1 MVSLPVGAF
10 KGLHRG
16 ILIMKPSYLLLHKK
30 GELSERV
37 ENALRLLESC
47 GLCPRECGVNRLKN
61 ETGYCKTGRIARI
74 ASYNAHFGE
83 ESPLVGTHGSG
94 TIFISSCNLLCSF
107 CQNYEI
113 SHLREGV
120 ETEPVQ
126 MAAMMIQLK
135 EMGCH
140 NINFVT
146 PTHVIPQILEALI
159 IALDRGLDI
168 PLVYNS
174 GGYDKPETLAI
185 LDGIFDIYM
194 PDFKFWDGKWSDR
207 YCHAPDYKERAAAAI
222 REMHR
227 QTGDLIMDDNGI
239 AVKGLLIRHLVMPNN
254 VAGTAD
260 IMDFIAKEISDNCY
274 VNVMDQYRPCGNA
287 MVDEFINRR
296 LYSNEFKMAIEKAR
310 EAGLIRLDQ
319 KDRHR
324 LVFRL

>member
-1 MVSLPVGAF
+1 
-10 KGLHRG
+10 
-16 ILIMKPSYLLLHKK
+16 MKPSYLELHRK
-30 GELSERV
+30 GELLKKAR
-37 ENALRLLESC
+37 NALRLLESC
-47 GLCPRECGVNRLKN
+47 RLCPRECGVNRLKN
-61 ETGYCKTGRIARI
+61 ETGYCKTGRTARI
-74 ASYNAHFGE
+74 ASYNTHFGE
-83 ESPLVGTHGSG
+83 ESSLVGTHGSG

-113 SHLREGV
+113 SHLREGA
-120 ETEPVQ
+120 ETGPAQ
-126 MAAMMIQLK
+126 MAGMMIHLK

-146 PTHVIPQILEALI
+146 PTHVVPQILEALL
-159 IALDRGLDI
+159 IAVDRGLDI

-174 GGYDKPETLAI
+174 GGYDKPETLEI

-260 IMDFIAKEISDNCY
+260 IMNFIAKEISDNCY

-287 MVDEFINRR
+287 ACDDFINRR
-296 LYSNEFKMAIEKAR
+296 LYSNEFKLAIEKAR

-319 KDRHR
+319 KDRYR
-324 LVFRL
+324 

>member
-1 MVSLPVGAF
+1 
-10 KGLHRG
+10 
-16 ILIMKPSYLLLHKK
+16 MKPSYLELHRK
-30 GELSERV
+30 GELLKRAR
-37 ENALRLLESC
+37 NALRLLESC
-47 GLCPRECGVNRLKN
+47 RLCPRDCGVNRLKN
-61 ETGYCKTGRIARI
+61 ETGYCKTGRAARI

-113 SHLREGV
+113 SHLREGA
-120 ETEPVQ
+120 ETGPAQ

-146 PTHVIPQILEALI
+146 PTHIVPQILESLI
-159 IALDRGLDI
+159 IAVDRGLDI

-174 GGYDKPETLAI
+174 GGYDKPETLEI

-207 YCHAPDYKERAAAAI
+207 YCNAPDYKERATAAI
-222 REMHR
+222 LEMHR
-227 QTGDLIMDDNGI
+227 QTGDLMMDDKGI
-239 AVKGLLIRHLVMPNN
+239 AVKGLLIRHLVMPND

-260 IMDFIAKEISDNCY
+260 IMDFIAKEISENCY

-287 MVDEFINRR
+287 ASDDFINRR
-296 LYSNEFKMAIEKAR
+296 LYSNEFKLAIETAR

-319 KDRHR
+319 KDRYR

>member
-1 MVSLPVGAF
+1 
-10 KGLHRG
+10 
-16 ILIMKPSYLLLHKK
+16 
-30 GELSERV
+30 
-37 ENALRLLESC
+37 
-47 GLCPRECGVNRLKN
+47 
-61 ETGYCKTGRIARI
+61 
-74 ASYNAHFGE
+74 
-83 ESPLVGTHGSG
+83 
-94 TIFISSCNLLCSF
+94 
-107 CQNYEI
+107 
-113 SHLREGV
+113 
-120 ETEPVQ
+120 
-126 MAAMMIQLK
+126 MIHLK

-146 PTHVIPQILEALI
+146 PTHVVPQILEALL
-159 IALDRGLDI
+159 IAVDRGLDI

-174 GGYDKPETLAI
+174 GGYDKPETLEI

-239 AVKGLLIRHLVMPNN
+239 AIKGLLIRHLVMPNN

-260 IMDFIAKEISDNCY
+260 IMNFIAKEISDNCY

-287 MVDEFINRR
+287 ACDDFINRR
-296 LYSNEFKMAIEKAR
+296 LYSNEFKLAIEKAR

-319 KDRHR
+319 KDRYR
-324 LVFRL
+324 